1 MLRVLFEL
9 IQMSTKYTLRELVQ
23 YGLVNNGDELEF
35 SFKGHRFTAQ
45 LLTGG
50 ILAFCKWN
58 DNAVFHDRSGFVS
71 LTDWSDTCIQECL
84 SEFVTRFSSWKRIK
98 HALTG
103 TPMHMLRSRLWEL
116 RQNASKS
123 SKDSVQEELMAERR
137 RVVYLSQRVITLE
150 NQLRTSTPASAC
162 SGMDADDNPF
172 RLRF

>member
-1 MLRVLFEL
+1 VLLEL
-9 IQMSTKYTLRELVQ
+9 IEVTQMSTKYTLRELVQ

-50 ILAFCKWN
+50 ILAYCKWN
-58 DNAVFHDRSGFVS
+58 GKDVFHDRSGFVS

-98 HALTG
+98 HSLTG

-137 RVVYLSQRVITLE
+137 RVVYLSQRVRALE
-150 NQLRTSTPASAC
+150 AQLRAAPPASAC
-162 SGMDADDNPF
+162 DVMDADDNPF